1 MNDDNN
7 TLAETES
14 FIVWTTDD
22 QGEAAFHIELG
33 GVSLHMTSEE
43 WNEFVTLIKAADQA
57 G

>member
-1 MNDDNN
+1 MNDENN

-22 QGEAAFHIELG
+22 QGEMAYHIELG
-33 GVSLHMTSEE
+33 GISLHMNTEE
-43 WNEFVTLIKAADQA
+43 WDEFVTLIKLADR

>member
-14 FIVWTTDD
+14 FIVWTTED